1 MATVLSSEVKQAL
14 QDIYYNERTGRGKEA
29 LALLER
35 ASESGDGDATCILA
49 RCYCGRQ
56 YVWAGHGFPEDDAK
70 ATKLL
75 HKSVEQ
81 GSALGVLVAL
91 RSGELTPSVQ
101 KKMPFADLQEALN
114 TAVELAEEGDA
125 FSQYVVANSYF
136 WWDFLRIQNKGKD
149 SFPNQAAFKAYLKE
163 NISKCEDWF
172 WKALRGGMYFAAN
185 NLNKYYKEGDEDII
199 APQPEKARDLYKIGA
214 ELGHPIMQVIY
225 ADDLTTE
232 GRKEEACRWYREA
245 AEGGH
250 PGAWYE
256 VGRCCFNGE
265 GTTQDDAYAVQCFE
279 TELSRDP
286 IHAGACNL
294 LGKAYL
300 FGRGVPLDYAK
311 AYQYLSTAYY
321 KQNSTWGV
329 FYLAQCSFNGWG
341 TPQDYGKA
349 MEFMNKMTFK
359 NPEAD
364 YMRGYIYARGLG
376 GVPEDIKKGVEYLQK
391 AGNFDKAKEELLNY
405 KKTFFGRW
413 VRRK

>member
-1 MATVLSSEVKQAL
+1 MATVLSNEVKQAL

-35 ASESGDGDATCILA
+35 ASQAGDGDATCVLA

-56 YVWAGHGFPEDDAK
+56 YVWAGHHFPEDDNK
-70 ATKLL
+70 AIQLL
-75 HKSVEQ
+75 HLSVEQ

-101 KKMPFADLQEALN
+101 KRMPFANLQEALD
-114 TAVELAEEGDA
+114 TAVELAEGGDA

-149 SFPNQAAFKAYLKE
+149 SFSNHADFKAYLKE

-185 NLNKYYKEGDEDII
+185 NLNKYYNEGDEDII

-214 ELGHPIMQVIY
+214 EAGHPIMQAIY
-225 ADDLTTE
+225 ADNLTEE
-232 GRKEEACRWYREA
+232 GRKEEALRWYKEA

-250 PGAWYE
+250 PGAWYD
-256 VGRCCFNGE
+256 VGRCYFTGE
-265 GTTQDDAYAVQCFE
+265 GVAQDDAYAVQCFE
-279 TELSRDP
+279 KELAQNP
-286 IHAGACNL
+286 IHEGSCNL

-300 FGRGVPLDYAK
+300 FGQGVPLDYAK
-311 AYQYLSTAYY
+311 AYHYISTAYY
-321 KQNSTWGV
+321 KQGSTWGV
-329 FYLAQCSFNGWG
+329 FYLAKCSFNGWG

-349 MEFMNKMTFK
+349 MEFMNKMTFE

-364 YMRGYIYARGLG
+364 YMRGFIYARGLG
-376 GVPEDIKKGVEYLQK
+376 GVPQDIKKGCTYLQK
-391 AGNFDKAKEELLNY
+391 AGNFDKAKEELLHY
-405 KKTFFGRW
+405 KKTFFGKW
-413 VRRK
+413 VRRG

>member
-1 MATVLSSEVKQAL
+1 MAAVLSNEVKQAL
-14 QDIYYNERTGRGKEA
+14 QDIYYHERTGRGREA

-35 ASESGDGDATCILA
+35 ASAAGDGDATCVLA

-56 YVWAGHGFPEDDAK
+56 YVWAGHGFPEDDDK
-70 ATKLL
+70 AIHYL

-91 RSGELTPSVQ
+91 RSGELTPSVER
-101 KKMPFADLQEALN
+101 KMPFANLQEAMDAAL
-114 TAVELAEEGDA
+114 ELAEGGDA
-125 FSQYVVANSYF
+125 FSQYVVANAYF

-149 SFPNQAAFKAYLKE
+149 SFPNQAAFKAYLQE

-185 NLNKYYKEGDEDII
+185 NLNKYYNEGDEDII
-199 APQPEKARDLYKIGA
+199 APQPAKAKDLYKIGA
-214 ELGHPIMQVIY
+214 EAGHPIMQAIY
-225 ADDLTTE
+225 ADDLTKE
-232 GRKEEACRWYREA
+232 GRKEEALSWYKQA
-245 AEGGH
+245 ADGGH

-256 VGRCCFNGE
+256 VGRCYFNGE
-265 GTTQDDAYAVQCFE
+265 GVAQDDAYATQCFQK
-279 TELSRDP
+279 ELAKNP

-294 LGKAYL
+294 LGKAYI
-300 FGRGVPLDYAK
+300 FGRGVPQDYAK
-311 AYQYLSTAYY
+311 AYQYLYTAYDR
-321 KQNSTWGV
+321 QDSTWGV
-329 FYLAQCSFNGWG
+329 FYLAQCAFNGWG
-341 TPQDYGKA
+341 TPQDYARA

-376 GVPEDIKKGVEYLQK
+376 GEPEDIKKGVEYLQK
-391 AGNFDKAKEELLNY
+391 AGNFDKAKEELLHY
-405 KKTFFGRW
+405 KKTLFGKW